1 VKEAE
6 GESDGDRDE
15 HVEEE
20 LAEAGGPVAVAKA
33 KAVPDAGEAADGE
46 EGVKAGVKEGELAE
60 CGEFVGPGGL
70 EPAEVDGEAERNED
84 EEIEKVAALAG
95 VEAGG
100 EEFEGGDES
109 GEEEIDEE
117 PANGQDVRV
126 EGDDDIGQDEDCG
139 NSKAQQGG
147 ERLRG
152 ADAAFAAEGKGK
164 ERNEEENEGDGG
176 GKDGKREGHET
187 FHHREHREDAAGAS
201 RDARREGTW
210 SGAMIGPRC
219 HDAESMDESVSGDP
233 GSCDWRGAGGDCDS
247 LVGTALNLRTMQ
259 RVKFGRPFH
268 IDPHSGGL

>member
-1 VKEAE
+1 VGDGGGGNAVVASPGAAVENAGDGSEQDVTPVKERGALIEVGKAEEDCSGEEGGDAAEAALEEILHPAAEEDFFGECDGDKSGNPRGDKEPGVVDVAMEVKEAE

-70 EPAEVDGEAERNED
+70 EPAEVDGEPERNED

-139 NSKAQQGG
+139 NSEA
-147 ERLRG
+147 
-152 ADAAFAAEGKGK
+152 
-164 ERNEEENEGDGG
+164 
-176 GKDGKREGHET
+176 
-187 FHHREHREDAAGAS
+187 
-201 RDARREGTW
+201 
-210 SGAMIGPRC
+210 
-219 HDAESMDESVSGDP
+219 
-233 GSCDWRGAGGDCDS
+233 
-247 LVGTALNLRTMQ
+247 
-259 RVKFGRPFH
+259 
-268 IDPHSGGL
+268 